1 LSLSNASTGQRG
13 QSNLS
18 EEHFDTWFS
27 CLLRRGCLVRGSF
40 LFEKSLE
47 CESCFW

>member
-18 EEHFDTWFS
+18 EEHFDTGWRLCFS
-27 CLLRRGCLVRGSF
+27 YW
-40 LFEKSLE
+40 LE
-47 CESCFW
+47 E